1 MMNFLFGGAK
11 PAPAEPEKTP
21 AEKMK
26 ENVKQWQKN
35 LRKEILAV
43 DRSTRGAFLAQV
55 AAEACASACIA
66 ISTPSILLQL
76 LPLPHLSLYLASL
89 SFPFECACAELK
101 ASEVK
106 LAAEVK
112 SLIAKNQVEN
122 AKRIVVQVCRVRKGI
137 ERQAATH
144 AMLNSLVLQLG
155 EQQGALAAL
164 CLPVSSR
171 PLTHPH

>member
-1 MMNFLFGGAK
+1 MAEELAEGDLGSGPLHARCVVKCALGRLLLRPPFTPPSIRL
-11 PAPAEPEKTP
+11 PAPPDP
-21 AEKMK
+21 FS
-26 ENVKQWQKN
+26 V
-35 LRKEILAV
+35 
-43 DRSTRGAFLAQV
+43 
-55 AAEACASACIA
+55 
-66 ISTPSILLQL
+66 
-76 LPLPHLSLYLASL
+76 HLYLTIPPPWA
-89 SFPFECACAELK
+89 CACAELK

-155 EQQGALAAL
+155 EQQGALPRWAL
-164 CLPVSSR
+164 SATAQLLPRLPPPYPVPPR
-171 PLTHPH
+171 PFLPPPH